1 MLVKPHSRKK
11 ILSFAVSAALGV
23 AGSQGWAQELEEE
36 ALDAAAV
43 SEEESV
49 EEVIVTGSRI
59 IRDGYSSASP
69 MDVIS
74 ADTAVVQGIA
84 DVGSL
89 LQTTTIA
96 SGSAQV
102 TTATSSA
109 FVQEGGIGTS
119 TISLRGLGAAR
130 TLVLLNGRR
139 IGPAG
144 VRGQVSSFD
153 LNLMPIVAV
162 DRIEILKDGASTV
175 YGSDAVAGVV
185 NVITRK
191 DDGFGFDAYTA
202 QPTDSG
208 GAENRLS
215 LRWGN
220 SFNKGHFSIMG
231 DFIQRKELKKGNR
244 DYFDCGEQYVFDP
257 DTGDRADIVD
267 PRTGSPH
274 CNDLRWGHIWIYDYS
289 GLPGGTKAQYD
300 YDGDLGNYIPGFQE
314 AFPGQMEAPA
324 GWFPVDYSDATSAVT
339 NADHPFQ
346 DGSSL
351 VPKTE
356 VYTLYA
362 DAEYQLTDD
371 LTMYGEVLMS
381 RRETYVNSYRQF
393 WTYIY
398 NENFFG
404 GSSLSE
410 GWRGAQWLSPTP
422 ITDHADDSVE
432 VSYGRA
438 LLGFSGSVGDYSWD
452 ISGQYSRSDGDYISD
467 QIFDDSVTS
476 SWFQNGSCVGQTTSV
491 RGVPCMDP
499 RWLDPDFNNG
509 VLTPEERAFLFGR
522 ETGNTEYTQWSIE
535 GTLSGPLFDLPAGEV
550 LGAIGFQYR
559 EDEIRDVPGEITL
572 AANGWGNT
580 AAGITEG
587 DDSITAIFG
596 EIEIPVISDVPLI
609 HNLMINAS
617 ARYTDVDSY
626 GSDSTWKVG
635 VNWELT
641 PEVRVRASS
650 GTSFRTPALYELYLA
665 NQTSFTGQRRVDPCI
680 RWGANL
686 ADGSVSQRLADNCAA
701 DGIAP
706 DFTGAPISATIVTGG
721 GLGVLEAETS
731 EANTIGIVWQP
742 DFANLSISAD
752 FFDIKIEDQVSQ
764 LGASTIVSACYNSDF
779 FPNDPL
785 CALFERRALDQGVD
799 NIRDS
804 YINVAEQRNRG
815 WDLAATWVTDTPV
828 GMLTL
833 ETQHTFQ
840 IEDTVALFEDTAQ
853 DFNGEVGEPKWTGRV
868 SAALQNGA
876 WSGAWVANIIG
887 DSSNYDSFGGN
898 TVSLRGREVRVVL
911 DTDTVVYH
919 NASVAYSFD
928 NGATVRLGVSNIFDK
943 EPPRLTT
950 LNLGEV
956 STQGNSAFYSQYD
969 WEGRTIFANLRW
981 EM

>member
-1 MLVKPHSRKK
+1 M
-11 ILSFAVSAALGV
+11 GV

-422 ITDHADDSVE
+422 ITDHSDDSVE

-499 RWLDPDFNNG
+499 RWLDPNFNNG
-509 VLTPEERAFLFGR
+509 VLTPEERAFLFGT

-535 GTLSGPLFDLPAGEV
+535 GTVSGPLFDLPAGEV

-559 EDEIRDVPGEITL
+559 EDEIKDVPGEITL
-572 AANGWGNT
+572 ANNAWG
-580 AAGITEG
+580 ASGAGITEG
-587 DDSITAIFG
+587 DDSTTAIFG

-609 HNLMINAS
+609 HNLIINAS

-626 GSDSTWKVG
+626 GSDSTWKMG

-650 GTSFRTPALYELYLA
+650 VRLSERQRFMSCIL
-665 NQTSFTGQRRVDPCI
+665 QTRRHLQ
-680 RWGANL
+680 A
-686 ADGSVSQRLADNCAA
+686 
-701 DGIAP
+701 
-706 DFTGAPISATIVTGG
+706 
-721 GLGVLEAETS
+721 S
-731 EANTIGIVWQP
+731 EGWIP
-742 DFANLSISAD
+742 
-752 FFDIKIEDQVSQ
+752 
-764 LGASTIVSACYNSDF
+764 VSA
-779 FPNDPL
+779 
-785 CALFERRALDQGVD
+785 GVP
-799 NIRDS
+799 I
-804 YINVAEQRNRG
+804 
-815 WDLAATWVTDTPV
+815 W
-828 GMLTL
+828 LT
-833 ETQHTFQ
+833 
-840 IEDTVALFEDTAQ
+840 A
-853 DFNGEVGEPKWTGRV
+853 V
-868 SAALQNGA
+868 SAA
-876 WSGAWVANIIG
+876 S
-887 DSSNYDSFGGN
+887 
-898 TVSLRGREVRVVL
+898 RR
-911 DTDTVVYH
+911 
-919 NASVAYSFD
+919 
-928 NGATVRLGVSNIFDK
+928 
-943 EPPRLTT
+943 
-950 LNLGEV
+950 
-956 STQGNSAFYSQYD
+956 
-969 WEGRTIFANLRW
+969 
-981 EM
+981 

>member
-36 ALDAAAV
+36 ALDAAT
-43 SEEESV
+43 EEESV

-422 ITDHADDSVE
+422 ITDHSDDSVE

-509 VLTPEERAFLFGR
+509 VLTPEERAFLFGT

-535 GTLSGPLFDLPAGEV
+535 GTVSGPLFDLPAGEV

-559 EDEIRDVPGEITL
+559 EDEIKDVPGEITL
-572 AANGWGNT
+572 ANNAWG
-580 AAGITEG
+580 ASGAGITEG
-587 DDSITAIFG
+587 DDSTTAIFG

-609 HNLMINAS
+609 HNLIINAS

-626 GSDSTWKVG
+626 GSDSTWKMG

-665 NQTSFTGQRRVDPCI
+665 DQTSFTGQRRVDPCI
-680 RWGANL
+680 RWGTNL
-686 ADGSVSQRLADNCAA
+686 ADGSISQRLADNCAA

-721 GLGVLEAETS
+721 GLGILEAETS

-785 CALFERRALDQGVD
+785 CALFERRALDQGID

-876 WSGAWVANIIG
+876 WSGAWWPILLVTPA
-887 DSSNYDSFGGN
+887 
-898 TVSLRGREVRVVL
+898 TMTALVV
-911 DTDTVVYH
+911 
-919 NASVAYSFD
+919 
-928 NGATVRLGVSNIFDK
+928 
-943 EPPRLTT
+943 T
-950 LNLGEV
+950 LSRCAAE
-956 STQGNSAFYSQYD
+956 
-969 WEGRTIFANLRW
+969 R
-981 EM
+981 

>member
-220 SFNKGHFSIMG
+220 SFDKGHFSIMG

-398 NENFFG
+398 NEDFFA
-404 GSSLSE
+404 GSSLSQ

-422 ITDHADDSVE
+422 ITDHSDDSVE

-438 LLGFSGSVGDYSWD
+438 LLGFSGSLGDYSWD

-467 QIFDDSVTS
+467 QIYDDSVTS
-476 SWFQNGSCVGQTTSV
+476 SWFQTGSCVGQTTSV

-499 RWLDPDFNNG
+499 RWLDQDFNNG
-509 VLTPEERAFLFGR
+509 VLTPEERAFLFGT

-535 GTLSGPLFDLPAGEV
+535 GTVSGPLFDLPAGEV

-559 EDEIRDVPGEITL
+559 EDEIKDVPGEITL
-572 AANGWGNT
+572 ANNAWG
-580 AAGITEG
+580 ASGAGITEG
-587 DDSITAIFG
+587 DDSTTAIFG

-609 HNLMINAS
+609 HNLMVNAS

-641 PEVRVRASS
+641 PDVRVRASS

-665 NQTSFTGQRRVDPCI
+665 NQTSFTGQRSVDPCI
-680 RWGANL
+680 RWGTNL
-686 ADGSVSQRLADNCAA
+686 QDGSVSQRLADNCAA

-731 EANTIGIVWQP
+731 EATTIGIVWQP

-887 DSSNYDSFGGN
+887 DSSNYDSYGGN

-956 STQGNSAFYSQYD
+956 TTQGNSAFYSQYD

>member
-1 MLVKPHSRKK
+1 
-11 ILSFAVSAALGV
+11 
-23 AGSQGWAQELEEE
+23 
-36 ALDAAAV
+36 
-43 SEEESV
+43 
-49 EEVIVTGSRI
+49 
-59 IRDGYSSASP
+59 
-69 MDVIS
+69 
-74 ADTAVVQGIA
+74 
-84 DVGSL
+84 
-89 LQTTTIA
+89 
-96 SGSAQV
+96 
-102 TTATSSA
+102 
-109 FVQEGGIGTS
+109 
-119 TISLRGLGAAR
+119 
-130 TLVLLNGRR
+130 
-139 IGPAG
+139 
-144 VRGQVSSFD
+144 
-153 LNLMPIVAV
+153 
-162 DRIEILKDGASTV
+162 
-175 YGSDAVAGVV
+175 
-185 NVITRK
+185 
-191 DDGFGFDAYTA
+191 
-202 QPTDSG
+202 
-208 GAENRLS
+208 
-215 LRWGN
+215 
-220 SFNKGHFSIMG
+220 
-231 DFIQRKELKKGNR
+231 
-244 DYFDCGEQYVFDP
+244 
-257 DTGDRADIVD
+257 
-267 PRTGSPH
+267 
-274 CNDLRWGHIWIYDYS
+274 
-289 GLPGGTKAQYD
+289 
-300 YDGDLGNYIPGFQE
+300 
-314 AFPGQMEAPA
+314 
-324 GWFPVDYSDATSAVT
+324 
-339 NADHPFQ
+339 
-346 DGSSL
+346 
-351 VPKTE
+351 
-356 VYTLYA
+356 
-362 DAEYQLTDD
+362 
-371 LTMYGEVLMS
+371 
-381 RRETYVNSYRQF
+381 
-393 WTYIY
+393 
-398 NENFFG
+398 
-404 GSSLSE
+404 
-410 GWRGAQWLSPTP
+410 
-422 ITDHADDSVE
+422 
-432 VSYGRA
+432 
-438 LLGFSGSVGDYSWD
+438 
-452 ISGQYSRSDGDYISD
+452 
-467 QIFDDSVTS
+467 
-476 SWFQNGSCVGQTTSV
+476 
-491 RGVPCMDP
+491 MDP

-509 VLTPEERAFLFGR
+509 VLTPEERAFLFGT

-535 GTLSGPLFDLPAGEV
+535 GTVSGPLFDLPAGEV

-572 AANGWGNT
+572 ASNGWGNT

-587 DDSITAIFG
+587 DDSTTAIFG
-596 EIEIPVISDVPLI
+596 EIEVPVISDVPLI
-609 HNLMINAS
+609 HNLIVNAS

-680 RWGANL
+680 RWGTNL
-686 ADGSVSQRLADNCAA
+686 EDGSISQRLADNCAA

-706 DFTGAPISATIVTGG
+706 DFTGAPISATIITGG

-742 DFANLSISAD
+742 DFANLSVSAD

-779 FPNDPL
+779 FPTDPL
-785 CALFERRALDQGVD
+785 CALFERRALDQGID

-887 DSSNYDSFGGN
+887 DASNYDSFGGN
-898 TVSLRGREVRVVL
+898 TVTLRGGREVRVVL